1 MSSSRQATEGSPA
14 YAAMLSFVAAL
25 GGLLFGYDTAV
36 ISGAIGFLRTHFA
49 LEAASMGW
57 AASSALVGCLIGA
70 GAAGELADRLG
81 RKKTLLIAA
90 VLFTVSGIWSAL
102 PRTIMEFNIARIMG
116 GVGIG
121 TASVVCPLYIAEIA
135 PAARRG
141 RLVTFNQL
149 AIVIGI
155 LVVYFANYFIAGLGG
170 EEWNVATGWRWMFGS
185 EAIPAALFFALTLLI
200 PESPR
205 WLTQKGR
212 KDEARAVLARVGGA
226 AHADAEL
233 EAISATLGG
242 EKASLAELL
251 RPGLRVA
258 FAIGAILAILQQV
271 NGINVLMYYA
281 PEIFKQLGSGTDSAL
296 LQTVAIGAVN
306 LIFTLVAFRFVD
318 RWGRKPL
325 MILGS
330 SGMGLSLVGLGFVY
344 YYNALA
350 AWALVFI
357 LGFIACF
364 AVSMGPVVWIIVSE
378 IFPTRIRGRAVA
390 VAALLL
396 WTANYLMSQSFPMI
410 NEDPWLVSVF
420 HHAFPFWLYSL
431 FCAATVLFVWL
442 VVPETKG
449 KTLEEIELLWKR
461 EPEEKGKAS

>member
-1 MSSSRQATEGSPA
+1 MSSPRQATEGSPV
-14 YAAMLSFVAAL
+14 YAALLSFVAAL

-36 ISGAIGFLRTHFA
+36 ISGAIGFLRTHFS
-49 LEAASMGW
+49 LDAASTGW

-70 GAAGELADRLG
+70 GAAGVLADRLG
-81 RKKTLLIAA
+81 RKKALLVAA
-90 VLFTVSGIWSAL
+90 VLFTVSGVWSAL
-102 PRTIMEFNIARIMG
+102 PRTIMEFNIARILG

-121 TASVVCPLYIAEIA
+121 TASVVCPLYIAEIS

-155 LVVYFANYFIAGLGG
+155 LVVYFVNYFIARLGG

-205 WLTQKGR
+205 WLTQRGR
-212 KDEARAVLARVGGA
+212 KDEARTVLARVGGD
-226 AHADAEL
+226 AHADTEVD
-233 EAISATLGG
+233 AITATLGG
-242 EKASLAELL
+242 EKASLTELF

-258 FAIGAILAILQQV
+258 FAIGAALAILQQIT
-271 NGINVLMYYA
+271 GINVFMYYA

-296 LQTVAIGAVN
+296 LQTIAIGAVN
-306 LIFTLVAFRFVD
+306 LIFTLVAFRLVD

-325 MILGS
+325 MIVGS
-330 SGMGLSLVGLGFVY
+330 AGMGLSLVGLGY
-344 YYNALA
+344 AAYHNILA
-350 AWALVFI
+350 AWVLICI

-364 AVSMGPVVWIIVSE
+364 AVSMGPVVWIIISE

-390 VAALLL
+390 VSALLL
-396 WTANYLMSQSFPMI
+396 WTANYLMSQSFPII
-410 NEDPWLVSVF
+410 NEDPWLISVF

-431 FCAATVLFVWL
+431 FCLATVLFVWL

-461 EPEEKGKAS
+461 KAEKKGKAS